1 MPEFKVK
8 VDEVQRILERIKT
21 NIEKTDGLKKQYTSA
36 TTSMTEKG
44 FYGSLLL

>member
-8 VDEVQRILERIKT
+8 VDEVQRILERIKG
-21 NIEKTDGLKKQYTSA
+21 NNEKIDELKKSYTSA

-44 FYGSLLL
+44 SCLYKQ